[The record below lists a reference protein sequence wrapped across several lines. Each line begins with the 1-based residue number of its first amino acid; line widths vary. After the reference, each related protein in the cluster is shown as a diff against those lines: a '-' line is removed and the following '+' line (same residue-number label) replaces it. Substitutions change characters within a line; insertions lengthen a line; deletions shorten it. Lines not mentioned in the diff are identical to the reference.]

1 MVARTK
7 PEPDAVMLEFH
18 RAGAES
24 ETQLVIGDGER
35 VLLFAIGMLIRR
47 RRLHINDRLI
57 VRAASDEEL
66 DIP

>member
-7 PEPDAVMLEFH
+7 PEPNALVIQFERDGE
-18 RAGAES
+18 EP

-35 VLLFAIGMLIRR
+35 VLLFAVSLLVRH
-47 RRLHINDRLI
+47 RRLHIGDRLT
-57 VRAASDEEL
+57 VRAATDDEI